1 MQTLMDG
8 GEISKKV
15 RTDMNYE
22 DLKKHRSD
30 DFWSMLAYA
39 GYLTVAGKSTFDV
52 DNGPLPFKIPNLS
65 IKKFFGN
72 RIQEYFSDEIF
83 SSNKG
88 TTLTQ
93 AIFEGDAPKV
103 KAVLREILQR
113 YISVR
118 DISAKIPKE
127 YYYHALLNGY
137 FSSQEDLIA
146 QYSSNAE
153 AGDGYTDIR
162 FESMDGL
169 KAVIIELKY
178 TDDPKLMSSLATKAI
193 EQIEDKNYKDAYIG
207 DDYTQILAYGIC
219 FSKKNCA
226 VALKKLNNTES

>member
-1 MQTLMDG
+1 M
-8 GEISKKV
+8 
-15 RTDMNYE
+15 
-22 DLKKHRSD
+22 
-30 DFWSMLAYA
+30 
-39 GYLTVAGKSTFDV
+39 
-52 DNGPLPFKIPNLS
+52 
-65 IKKFFGN
+65 
-72 RIQEYFSDEIF
+72 

-93 AIFEGDAPKV
+93 AIFEGNAPKV

-207 DDYTQILAYGIC
+207 DDDIQILAYGIC